1 MEPSLSPNN
10 QQLNNNMS
18 NNDKITK
25 LELEL
30 RQEYLLNANAFRS
43 WSNSEDRIKQ
53 IKKELLSLLLD
64 AAQKGEL

>member
-1 MEPSLSPNN
+1 
-10 QQLNNNMS
+10 MS